1 MGDQHAGAV
10 ALGGA
15 GEGVGDRPV
24 GAVRHDADVRAAA
37 GERAHHRGVVV
48 ALGDDEV
55 RQAVGGPVHQAPEPG
70 RIVGDGVVGGHDQA
84 ARERPQQ
91 GEEDELDRRLGR
103 LNVHDL
109 GRAAQAGGQ
118 GPADH
123 PHPAAEPGRR
133 DDGPTGAPAQ
143 PAGRPRPD
151 LADAGG
157 LGDPAR
163 QLVAGPGRQH
173 GRQAGPRQRVG
184 QEVGVVPDAAA
195 AGPLHDHVVARAAH
209 GATTASTSSSSDAPM
224 ASQP

>member
-1 MGDQHAGAV
+1 MGDQHPGAV
-10 ALGGA
+10 ALGRA
-15 GEGVGDRPV
+15 GEGIGDGPV
-24 GAVRHDADVRAAA
+24 RAVRHDADVRAAA

-70 RIVGDGVVGGHDQA
+70 RVVGDGVVGGHHQA

-91 GEEDELDRRLGR
+91 GEEEELGRRLGR
-103 LNVHDL
+103 LHVDDL
-109 GRAAQAGGQ
+109 GRAAQAGGE

-133 DDGPTGAPAQ
+133 DHRPTGAPAQ
-143 PAGRPRPD
+143 AAGRSRPD
-151 LADAGG
+151 LAHAGG
-157 LGDPAR
+157 LGDPAP

-173 GRQAGPRQRVG
+173 GRQPGARQRVG
-184 QEVGVVPDAAA
+184 QQVGVVPDAAA

-209 GATTASTSSSSDAPM
+209 GATTDSTSSSSDAPI